1 MSKYDEISLEEELAL
16 ESAVEASID
25 QGPAP
30 AFVGTGKVGTAAEI
44 LQTYSHCGV
53 CGGRL
58 HFNFVSDFSRNT
70 THEKASCPECG
81 VEARQ
86 VLHRLQ

>member
-16 ESAVEASID
+16 ESAVETSIEH
-25 QGPAP
+25 GPTP
-30 AFVGTGKVGTAAEI
+30 SISPMVGTKERVA
-44 LQTYSHCGV
+44 QFYSHCSL

-58 HFNFVSDFSRNT
+58 HFNYTTDFSRNT

-81 VEARQ
+81 LDARQ

>member
-1 MSKYDEISLEEELAL
+1 MSDIETAALAP
-16 ESAVEASID
+16 V
-25 QGPAP
+25 
-30 AFVGTGKVGTAAEI
+30 VGTTEQVVQK
-44 LQTYSHCGV
+44 YSHCSL

-58 HFNFVSDFSRNT
+58 HFNYITDFSRNT

-81 VEARQ
+81 LDARQ